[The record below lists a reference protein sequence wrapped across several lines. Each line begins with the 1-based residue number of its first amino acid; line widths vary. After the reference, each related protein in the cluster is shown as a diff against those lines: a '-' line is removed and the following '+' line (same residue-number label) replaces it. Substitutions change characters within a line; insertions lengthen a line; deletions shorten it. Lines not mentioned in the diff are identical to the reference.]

1 MSSGY
6 IVDVAYSSE
15 EALTKNLSLYNLII
29 LDVMMGEMSG
39 FDLLTLL
46 KKEVSTRQIPVMF
59 LTAKDGEDSLL
70 KGFGLGA
77 DDYMSKPFSVKELSA
92 RVKAIL
98 SRSVSPNQTSSPA
111 VINYKGIRM
120 DEDQK
125 IISVDNVS
133 VSLTRTEFELLHL
146 LLHHLGKVFSRQEM
160 IKSIWPCDVIVTDRT
175 VDVNIARLRKKLGKY
190 GSCICSR
197 QGYGYYISQS

>member
-1 MSSGY
+1 
-6 IVDVAYSSE
+6 
-15 EALTKNLSLYNLII
+15 
-29 LDVMMGEMSG
+29 
-39 FDLLTLL
+39 
-46 KKEVSTRQIPVMF
+46 MF